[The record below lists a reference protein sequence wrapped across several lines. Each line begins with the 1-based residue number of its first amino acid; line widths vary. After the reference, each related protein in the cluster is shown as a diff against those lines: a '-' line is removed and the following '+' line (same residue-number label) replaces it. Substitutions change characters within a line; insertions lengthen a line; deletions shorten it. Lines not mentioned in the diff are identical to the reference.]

1 MPSPNDKRTD
11 KTPAETNVPDKAV
24 FDLIGLLG
32 KVINSSTLYGPEH
45 RMTTVAHDE
54 AFQHLNGLLEN
65 RERLRISLF
74 EGTLHVDGNPLGR
87 SGALVQV
94 VVRQMKKLNVSG
106 FSLLRGMRR
115 EDFDS
120 LMQMLAARE
129 ASEEEDFEAQLKQR
143 GVQNVEA
150 ETQGELTRLGK
161 DESVVSRRDAQR
173 SEDASQSQKNS
184 SAKTHKGI
192 EQDSEAFMRDF
203 AARLAGTPG
212 SQDEEKPRDRR
223 QSTGAGDADGGSGSG
238 EATQGQGQ
246 GPDVEKILAFLKGS
260 DSMSSIPS
268 SDELREVASDSEKLA
283 NLIMESATVQQ
294 RNQEMASGES
304 LADLVVGAL
313 RRTYNG
319 LRRPVS
325 DPSRQLDARK
335 SLLMLEKNV
344 LDRLHKM
351 MEGVDNM
358 ESQVPDDFVEEVD
371 ELEVATM
378 TTEYVRRR
386 ESLERME
393 EEVMSYIKGNSSRAQ
408 SGDQLQSAFQEAG
421 MPESEWRQLVA
432 KSGAGAVGANG
443 GADLGALT
451 MLLSQLDRLMEG
463 ERPDPKSVGETVKE
477 LGSEVSRLSDATKGK
492 MNELGET
499 LDEAESAVSKARA
512 AGQTPPQKLAGREL
526 LAEIVQELCQPATA
540 ISCSAMMLQE
550 GMFGPLPPDQADVM
564 QTVADCGEKLNR
576 LLEHLKNI
584 VGYPSDFIPKHDQV

>member
-1 MPSPNDKRTD
+1 MPLRKHKHDDN
-11 KTPAETNVPDKAV
+11 TPPESNAPDKAV

-45 RMTTVAHDE
+45 RMTTAAHDE
-54 AFQHLNGLLEN
+54 AFQCLNDLLKN

-74 EGTLHVDGNPLGR
+74 EGMLHVDGNPLER

-94 VVRQMKKLNVSG
+94 VVRQMKKLNVTG

-120 LMQMLAARE
+120 LMQMLSARE
-129 ASEEEDFEAQLKQR
+129 ASEEVDFEEQLQQR
-143 GVQNVEA
+143 GVQHVEP
-150 ETQGELTRLGK
+150 EFEGELTRLGK
-161 DESVVSRRDAQR
+161 EESVVSRRDAQR
-173 SEDASQSQKNS
+173 SADTAQAKKRGSSKSHED
-184 SAKTHKGI
+184 I

-203 AARLAGTPG
+203 AARFSGADD
-212 SQDEEKPRDRR
+212 SRQSARDSG
-223 QSTGAGDADGGSGSG
+223 QSTGAGGSDKGSGK
-238 EATQGQGQ
+238 EGQ

-260 DSMSSIPS
+260 DSLSSIPS
-268 SDELREVASDSEKLA
+268 SEELREVASDSEKLA

-325 DPSRQLDARK
+325 DPTRQLDARK

-351 MEGVDNM
+351 MEGIDNM
-358 ESQVPDDFVEEVD
+358 EAQVPDDFVEEVD

-378 TTEYVRRR
+378 TSEYVRRR

-408 SGDQLQSAFQEAG
+408 SGERLQSAFQEAG
-421 MPESEWRQLVA
+421 LPPSEWRELVA
-432 KSGAGAVGANG
+432 KSGSGADAVASG

-463 ERPDPKSVGETVKE
+463 EEPDPKSVGETVKE
-477 LGSEVSRLSDATKGK
+477 VGNEVSRLSDATKGK
-492 MNELGET
+492 MNQLGAT
-499 LDEAESAVSKARA
+499 LDKAEASVDEARA

-540 ISCSAMMLQE
+540 ISCSAVMLQE
-550 GMFGPLPPDQADVM
+550 GMFGPLAADQAEVM
-564 QTVADCGEKLNR
+564 QTVADCGDKLNR
-576 LLEHLKNI
+576 LLEHLKHI

>member
-1 MPSPNDKRTD
+1 MFSPK
-11 KTPAETNVPDKAV
+11 KTKNNPDPKSPPTEKAV

-32 KVINSSTLYGPEH
+32 KVINSSTLYGPNH
-45 RMTTVAHDE
+45 RMTEVAHDE
-54 AFQHLNGLLEN
+54 AYQALSSVLQN
-65 RERLRISLF
+65 RARLRISLF
-74 EGTLHVDGNPLGR
+74 EGTLHVDGNPLER

-94 VVRQMKKLNVSG
+94 VVRQMKKLDVSG
-106 FSLLRGMRR
+106 FSLLRGMTR

-120 LMQMLAARE
+120 LMQMLSARE
-129 ASEEEDFEAQLKQR
+129 APSGEDFNEQLRRR
-143 GVQNVEA
+143 GVQHVQS
-150 ETQGELTRLGK
+150 ETKGELTRLGE
-161 DESVVSRRDAQR
+161 DETVVGRREAQR
-173 SEDASQSQKNS
+173 AAAQAKSDKKDAADTS
-184 SAKTHKGI
+184 T
-192 EQDSEAFMRDF
+192 EQESEAFLRNL
-203 AARLAGTPG
+203 AAGMSGASNQPG
-212 SQDEEKPRDRR
+212 
-223 QSTGAGDADGGSGSG
+223 GGSGGEGTSG
-238 EATQGQGQ
+238 GERGEK

-260 DSMSSIPS
+260 DSLSSIPS
-268 SDELREVASDSEKLA
+268 SAELQQVASDSEKLA
-283 NLIMESATVQQ
+283 NLIMESTTVQQ

-358 ESQVPDDFVEEVD
+358 EAQVPDDFGEEVD

-378 TTEYVRRR
+378 TSEYVRRR

-393 EEVMSYIKGNSSRAQ
+393 KEVMSYIKGSSSRAQ
-408 SGDQLQSAFQEAG
+408 QDDRLQSAFQEAG
-421 MPESEWRQLVA
+421 LPESGWRELVA
-432 KSGAGAVGANG
+432 KSGAGGSPGG

-463 ERPDPKSVGETVKE
+463 GQPDPKSVGETVKE
-477 LGSEVSRLSDATKGK
+477 VGSQVSSLTEATKDK

-499 LDEAESAVSKARA
+499 LDQAETDVSEAQA
-512 AGQTPPQKLAGREL
+512 AGKRPPQKLAGREL

-564 QTVADCGEKLNR
+564 QTVADCGDKLNR